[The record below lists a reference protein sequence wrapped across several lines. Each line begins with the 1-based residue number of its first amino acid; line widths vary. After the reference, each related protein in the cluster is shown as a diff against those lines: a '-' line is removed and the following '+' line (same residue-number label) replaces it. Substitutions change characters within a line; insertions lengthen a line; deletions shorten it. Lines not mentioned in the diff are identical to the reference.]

1 MYVNAADKVAVP
13 FGVITT
19 TSLAPELLD
28 AGVVIEMEESVF
40 VPIVATLPLTVTDV
54 APVKFAPEITV
65 VVPPMAGPLVTES
78 ELIVGRGGG
87 ASLTQVAVPATGVG
101 FAPNPTIMPPAVPLP
116 PGLAFKK
123 QSVESVELYCV
134 LNVP

>member
-54 APVKFAPEITV
+54 APVKFAPEINV
-65 VVPPMAGPLVTES
+65 VVPPASGPLVTES
-78 ELIVGRGGG
+78 EVSAGL
-87 ASLTQVAVPATGVG
+87 ATG
-101 FAPNPTIMPPAVPLP
+101 
-116 PGLAFKK
+116 
-123 QSVESVELYCV
+123 
-134 LNVP
+134 